1 MSVSDSR
8 GADPSPFDEGN
19 IYIEPFYM
27 DSGKNKV
34 PADKK
39 TFKFIKL
46 KGEVKPKKERK
57 YKNE

>member
-1 MSVSDSR
+1 
-8 GADPSPFDEGN
+8 
-19 IYIEPFYM
+19 M
-27 DSGKNKV
+27 DKGQNKV

-57 YKNE
+57 YENET